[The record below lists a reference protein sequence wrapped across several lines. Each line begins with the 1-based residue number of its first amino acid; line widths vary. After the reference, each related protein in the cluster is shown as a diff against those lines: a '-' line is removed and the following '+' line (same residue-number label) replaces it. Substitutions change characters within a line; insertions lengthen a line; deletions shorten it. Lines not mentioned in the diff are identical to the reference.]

1 MSQAIENILIVDP
14 DATSR
19 DALELSLLRLGLD
32 TITATNYSQAVEAL
46 AQSPQ
51 LCLTEMQ
58 LPDASGL
65 DLIKHIQQHSLSI
78 PVAIVSQDSH
88 VKSIVTAIKAGAINY
103 TAKPFSLDWLKGLLI
118 DLSREPEKL
127 QTASHALADSQQ
139 SRILGESEAMQTLK
153 RSISKLARSQ
163 APVYIQGES
172 GTGKELVAHEIHHL
186 GVRKNAPFIPV
197 NCGAIPENLMESEF
211 FGHKKGS
218 FTGASTDKQGLF
230 QAANGGTLFLDEVAD
245 LPLSMQVKL
254 LRAIQEGAVKAVG
267 ELTEQAV
274 DVRIL
279 SATHKPLEDEVIAG
293 RFRQDLYYRLNVIQL
308 DIPPLRERQGDIDQL
323 IDFFLQKIAD
333 RWQMP
338 LNQLSPA
345 AREKL
350 QQYEF
355 PGNVRE
361 LENILERAATLC
373 DDNAIEADDLQL
385 RRVKLDQST
394 DTVSSPPPVVI
405 VQQAQSTQ
413 APPESNDGLP
423 DDVWNPEDADAERDL
438 VKRALDYTRWNRTR
452 AAKILGM
459 TFRQLSYRIQ
469 KYHLEQDE

>member
-1 MSQAIENILIVDP
+1 MASTISNILIVDP
-14 DATSR
+14 DPTAR
-19 DALELSLLRLGLD
+19 DTVELSLLRLGLD
-32 TITATNYSQAVEAL
+32 TKAVSNYSEAIKAL
-46 AQSPQ
+46 SSETH

-65 DLIKHIQQHSLSI
+65 DIIHHIKQQALAI
-78 PVAIVSQDSH
+78 PVAIISEQTQVS
-88 VKSIVTAIKAGAINY
+88 SIVTAIKAGAIDY
-103 TAKPFSLDWLKGLLI
+103 TGKPFKLDWLRNLL
-118 DLSREPEKL
+118 K
-127 QTASHALADSQQ
+127 QQ
-139 SRILGESEAMQTLK
+139 STPSNIAQPPLTSSPATGESRILGDSEAMQLLK
-153 RSISKLARSQ
+153 RSINKLARSH

-172 GTGKELVAHEIHHL
+172 GTGKELVAHEIHHV
-186 GVRKNAPFIPV
+186 GTRKNAPFIPV

-218 FTGASTDKQGLF
+218 FTGANTDKQGLF

-267 ELTEQAV
+267 DLSEQAV

-279 SATHKPLEDEVIAG
+279 SATHKALDNEVATG

-308 DIPPLRERQGDIDQL
+308 DIPPLRERLGDVDTL
-323 IDFFLQKIAD
+323 INFFLQKIAD
-333 RWQMP
+333 RWQLP
-338 LNQLSPA
+338 LSQLTRS

-350 QQYEF
+350 HNYDF

-373 DDNAIEADDLQL
+373 DDDVISENDLQL
-385 RRVKLDQST
+385 RGIKALSLDSVSEATIPASKQTSSSETAETT
-394 DTVSSPPPVVI
+394 D
-405 VQQAQSTQ
+405 A
-413 APPESNDGLP
+413 LP
-423 DDVWNPEDADAERDL
+423 HDVWNPEDADAERDL

-469 KYHLEQDE
+469 KYQLEQDND